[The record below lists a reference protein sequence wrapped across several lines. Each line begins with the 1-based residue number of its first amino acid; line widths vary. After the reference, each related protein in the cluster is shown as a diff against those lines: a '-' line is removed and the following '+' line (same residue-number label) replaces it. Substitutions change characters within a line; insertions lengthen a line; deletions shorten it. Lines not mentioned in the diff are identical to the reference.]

1 MYFIARLR
9 WLADADES
17 ACKFKAFFRC
27 FGSSVYLVASCSLA
41 LLYTHSHAHA
51 KSATVVIAT
60 AIDFSTFLHSLLRA
74 RTGNRLVQLFNKRT
88 QHYHLHVE
96 LFSDKIVPFRR
107 THSRARGTGKGLLP
121 LSCSP
126 TCSPPR
132 ATCSHAYSGRHFE
145 FIICFSNPWGYF
157 PRTRPTCDPGVRKRA
172 ARCE

>member
-1 MYFIARLR
+1 MGKGGIFKTVEWVEMYFIARLR

-51 KSATVVIAT
+51 KPATVVIAT

-96 LFSDKIVPFRR
+96 LFSPDSFACTRDEKRPAPFKLFTNLFPPPHGPPVHMR
-107 THSRARGTGKGLLP
+107 TVADILNS
-121 LSCSP
+121 
-126 TCSPPR
+126 
-132 ATCSHAYSGRHFE
+132 
-145 FIICFSNPWGYF
+145 
-157 PRTRPTCDPGVRKRA
+157 
-172 ARCE
+172 